1 MKTISE
7 YKERKLAIRLAL
19 ATMRHNFFANG
30 VESPMRERTALEL
43 ELAQIEHDL
52 ASIDKAA
59 ATARFALKTRH
70 YQIVR
75 ERLTELGH
83 PSLWDDCYQLAIKE
97 TS

>member
-1 MKTISE
+1 MKTTAE

-19 ATMRHNFFANG
+19 ATMKYNFFTHG

-43 ELAQIEHDL
+43 ELAQIEHNL
-52 ASIDKAA
+52 ATIDKAA
-59 ATARFALKTRH
+59 ATARFALKNRH

-97 TS
+97 IT